1 MICLAGQHKAPY
13 PTFPRLLRGS
23 NDAAILACSR
33 LFRLCVTV
41 NKAVL
46 TVTANNLSSP
56 RGAPLPVLTAT
67 ITGFVNGDT
76 AAVVGG
82 APALTTTAT
91 SSSPEGAY
99 PITAAAGTLAAANYT
114 FVFVNGTLTI
124 TGPIEEPNSVP
135 VLSGITPSETT
146 TRSTDLTITL
156 AGTSFVSG
164 PVARIGSTSLVTTF
178 QNENSLSATIPASF
192 VSSVGVLPR

>member
-1 MICLAGQHKAPY
+1 
-13 PTFPRLLRGS
+13 
-23 NDAAILACSR
+23 AAILACSR

-67 ITGFVNGDT
+67 ITGFVNGGDT

-99 PITAAAGTLAAANYT
+99 PITAAAGTLPAANYT

-124 TGPIEEPNSVP
+124 TG
-135 VLSGITPSETT
+135 
-146 TRSTDLTITL
+146 R
-156 AGTSFVSG
+156 
-164 PVARIGSTSLVTTF
+164 
-178 QNENSLSATIPASF
+178 
-192 VSSVGVLPR
+192 